1 MKTFRQLIN
10 ESLFLTEA
18 NYGARKEINNL
29 GNAFR
34 AAGNKTEKSQTQK
47 NKTTTK
53 KDSQKVQASSIQRK
67 ESDIKFWLR
76 KMTDSARGH
85 YLGFCLKMFK
95 WMPNIKSL
103 TTKFISPDVFDAKGS
118 KLVTEKAQRNETF
131 HVEMT
136 PEILNSLFDE
146 LNDKQVASFIKKVR
160 QSFLSE
166 SNLNKDSEWL
176 FSSNEIKGIRPIT
189 KDSIQSTTD
198 FKTFTD
204 GYGRKKQVENGTK
217 NINQLILSITQD
229 DSGFKRANKLHQWS
243 KSRQN
248 TYVINKGAERAL
260 KIVGHE
266 IYIFV
271 LGNNRAIYIINK
283 NDYYSSDDILD
294 NTPFLSM
301 LIDSLATPSIIK

>member
-1 MKTFRQLIN
+1 MKNFSQLIN
-10 ESLFLTEA
+10 EALFLTEA
-18 NYGARKEINNL
+18 NYGARNEINNM

-34 AAGNKTEKSQTQK
+34 AATGKTEKNQTEK
-47 NKTTTK
+47 SKTTAK
-53 KDSQKVQASSIQRK
+53 KDSQKVQASSIQQK
-67 ESDIKFWLR
+67 TPDIKFWLR
-76 KMTDSARGH
+76 KMSDSARGH

-118 KLVTEKAQRNETF
+118 KLVTEKVQRNETF

-146 LNDKQVASFIKKVR
+146 LNDKQVAAIIKKIR
-160 QSFLSE
+160 RSSLSE
-166 SNLNKDSEWL
+166 SNLNKESEWL

-204 GYGRKKQVENGTK
+204 GYGRKQQVENGTK
-217 NINQLILSITQD
+217 NINQLILSVKQD
-229 DSGFKRANKLHQWS
+229 DSGFKKTKNLNLWS

-248 TYVINKGAERAL
+248 TYVINKGVERAL
-260 KIVGHE
+260 KIAGHE

-271 LGNNRAIYIINK
+271 LGNNRAVYIINK
-283 NDYYSSDDILD
+283 KDYYSSDDILD
-294 NTPFLSM
+294 NAAFLNI